1 MTKPTENAAPDKP
14 KTVEELYEEARQLS
28 PEERELLA
36 ARLIQDTSPGFAS
49 PEIEQ
54 DWLEEARRRSQLRA
68 EGKTRSLDGEK
79 VFAELR
85 RKYAE

>member
-1 MTKPTENAAPDKP
+1 MTKPTENAVPDKL

-36 ARLIQDTSPGFAS
+36 ARLIQDTSSGFAS

-54 DWLEEARRRSQLRA
+54 AWLEEVRRRRSLRVA
-68 EGKTRSLDGEK
+68 GNSNTRPGEE

>member
-36 ARLIQDTSPGFAS
+36 ARLIQDTSSGFAS
-49 PEIEQ
+49 PEIETAWM
-54 DWLEEARRRSQLRA
+54 DEVRRRRRLHAQ
-68 EGKTRSLDGEK
+68 GKTNDVPGEE
-79 VFAELR
+79 VLAALQQ
-85 RKYAE
+85 KYAG